1 MFRGN
6 FRRGLALVRKR
17 THRGPP
23 LRVSLLEKDECGL
36 CAETHRALRRV
47 ALDMPL
53 AIERVDIARD
63 PAVESRY
70 ALRVP
75 VLLVAGQELDAAGL
89 ADAAIARWLREI
101 ASR

>member
-23 LRVSLLEKDECGL
+23 LRVRLLEKEGCGL

-53 AIERVDIARD
+53 AIERVDIALD
-63 PAVESRY
+63 PALDGRY
-70 ALRVP
+70 ALRIP
-75 VLLVAGQELDAAGL
+75 VLVVAGRELDAAGL
-89 ADAAIARWLREI
+89 ADAAIARWLKEI